1 MSTEATGNPF
11 EGEETGITL
20 KVVTDQIQKVIRS
33 PPIKKGDTSTY
44 HIFLDGREITMTAA
58 QLHQGPGRFST
69 LYFDAFQKFLFAKK
83 DDWPKFAEF
92 IAGIAEEG
100 ELEETA
106 AVMAADIIFEEIC
119 STFDITEDKEM
130 LTDREQCRA
139 MVLHQPHDKMYLVV
153 PAGAMSGLIGECG
166 IKSTSSDIADA
177 MRARGYLNGN
187 TRAVKVTGVNVRCW
201 WLLPK
206 AVKAQG
212 VDLSNLGVEL

>member
-1 MSTEATGNPF
+1 MTDPTSNPF
-11 EGEETGITL
+11 EGEETGTTL

-44 HIFLDGREITMTAA
+44 HIFLDGREITLTAA

-69 LYFDAFQKFLFAKK
+69 LYFDAFQKFLYVKK
-83 DDWPKFAEF
+83 ETWPRFAEY
-92 IAGIAEEG
+92 IAGLAEEG
-100 ELEETA
+100 DIEETP

-119 STFDITEDKEM
+119 SSFDVTADKEM
-130 LTDREQCRA
+130 LLDRDQCRS
-139 MVLHQPHDKMYLVV
+139 MVLHQPHDKPYLVV
-153 PAGAMSGLIGECG
+153 PGGAVSGMVNECPA
-166 IKSTSSDIADA
+166 KSSTGDVADA

-201 WLLPK
+201 WLLPE

-212 VDLSNLGVEL
+212 VDLSDLGVEL